1 MKKQLLRTLTASIL
15 LMSTSVLAQEQ
26 GRRERNVSRQPNL
39 AAVSTSP
46 VS

>member
-15 LMSTSVLAQEQ
+15 LMSTSVLAQEA
-26 GRRERNVSRQPNL
+26 RRERNVSRQPNL